1 MAENATTHL
10 TALSEHILPS
20 SATMVGVCIT
30 SLSIVKLAKFT
41 GLAVWVSHFLA
52 LCSVVF
58 LVSSLFSYA
67 AMRNR
72 GHARMERLADGTFLV
87 GLTVLSLSTVFLAIA
102 ID

>member
-1 MAENATTHL
+1 MVDDTPPLAT
-10 TALSEHILPS
+10 LSKHILPT

-52 LCSVVF
+52 LCSVIF

-72 GHARMERLADGTFLV
+72 NSARLERLADGTFLV

-102 ID
+102 IE